1 MKKFFYIK
9 TWGCQMNEYDTELI
23 EKQLTNEGYIKTK
36 NQKKANIFIL
46 NTCSIREKA
55 QEKVFHQLGRWKK
68 IKQKK
73 PNTIIAVGGCVATQD
88 GEKIYKRA
96 NYVNIIFGTQSLHKL
111 SKMIRESYSSN
122 NLIIDISFDK
132 FTKFKIHKKVKKI
145 KKKISSFVSIME
157 GCNNYC
163 SFCIVPFTRGK
174 EISRPVNHILSEI
187 ENLSENGV
195 KEINLLGQNV
205 NSYLGIGKYNKLC
218 KFSELLLLVSEI
230 NGIDRIRFTTS
241 NPFQFTDDI
250 INAYAK
256 TKKIVNFLHL
266 PIQSGSNKILR
277 KMKRLH
283 TVQEY
288 KEIINKLKNVRNNIQ
303 ISSDF
308 IVGFPGETESD
319 FLETI
324 KLIKEIKFD
333 MSFSFIYSKRPGT
346 PASKMKDFTSVEE
359 KKERLYFLQKIINE
373 QTLYWSKKM
382 LNKEKTILVEKESEK
397 INFNLMGKTENNRN
411 VFFNGEKKLI
421 GNFTKV
427 KIIDFSTYNLYGK
440 TIKNE

>member
-1 MKKFFYIK
+1 MKKNFYIK

-23 EKQLTNEGYIKTK
+23 EKQLTNDGYVKTK
-36 NQKKANIFIL
+36 NQEKADIFIL

-73 PNTIIAVGGCVATQD
+73 PNTIIAVGGCVATQE
-88 GEKIYKRA
+88 GERIYQRA
-96 NYVNIIFGTQSLHKL
+96 NYVSIIFGTQSLHKL

-122 NLIIDISFDK
+122 NLIMDISFNK
-132 FTKFKIHKKVKKI
+132 FKKFKIQKKVKKT

-174 EISRPVNHILSEI
+174 EISRPVTHILSEI
-187 ENLSENGV
+187 EKLSENGV
-195 KEINLLGQNV
+195 REINLLGQNV
-205 NSYLGIGKYNKLC
+205 NSYLGIGKYNKLY

-308 IVGFPGETESD
+308 IVGFPGETEAD

-359 KKERLYFLQKIINE
+359 KKERLYFLQKIINK

-382 LNKEKTILVEKESEK
+382 LNQEKIILVEKESEK
-397 INFNLMGKTENNRN
+397 KDFNLMGKTENNRN
-411 VFFNGEKKLI
+411 VFFNGENKLI

-427 KIIDFSTYNLYGK
+427 KITDFSAYNLYGK
-440 TIKNE
+440 IIQNK

>member
-1 MKKFFYIK
+1 
-9 TWGCQMNEYDTELI
+9 
-23 EKQLTNEGYIKTK
+23 
-36 NQKKANIFIL
+36 
-46 NTCSIREKA
+46 
-55 QEKVFHQLGRWKK
+55 
-68 IKQKK
+68 
-73 PNTIIAVGGCVATQD
+73 
-88 GEKIYKRA
+88 
-96 NYVNIIFGTQSLHKL
+96 
-111 SKMIRESYSSN
+111 
-122 NLIIDISFDK
+122 
-132 FTKFKIHKKVKKI
+132 
-145 KKKISSFVSIME
+145 ME

-174 EISRPVNHILSEI
+174 EISRPVTHILSEI
-187 ENLSENGV
+187 EKLSENGV
-195 KEINLLGQNV
+195 REINLLGQNV
-205 NSYLGIGKYNKLC
+205 NSYLGIGKYNKLY

-308 IVGFPGETESD
+308 IVGFPGETEAD

-359 KKERLYFLQKIINE
+359 KKERLYFLQKIINK

-382 LNKEKTILVEKESEK
+382 LNQEKIILVEKESEK
-397 INFNLMGKTENNRN
+397 KDFNLMGKTENNRN
-411 VFFNGEKKLI
+411 VFFNGENKLI

-427 KIIDFSTYNLYGK
+427 KITDFSAYNLYGK
-440 TIKNE
+440 IIQNK